1 MKKLISILLVLTMVV
16 LMVPV
21 ASIAVFAETETLN
34 NVGNSSQDITA
45 TYVAGETSTIYAIEI
60 SWGSLAFT
68 YTAAGQGTWDPDSL
82 AYTGTSEA
90 AWTCAQGANE
100 VTVTNRSNV
109 AVVATIT
116 DAVDSTNGLN
126 VSFSWDD
133 ESLELESAV
142 GKPANELPTA
152 TAALT
157 VTGAIAAT
165 DTVVTIGRVTVTI
178 TDAPAQQG

>member
-21 ASIAVFAETETLN
+21 ASIAAYAAGSTTLPDAA
-34 NVGNSSQDITA
+34 SEDITA
-45 TYVAGETSTIYAIEI
+45 TYVAGATATPIYAIEI

-68 YTAAGQGTWDPDSL
+68 YTAAGQGTWDPDNL
-82 AYTGTSEA
+82 TYTGTSEA
-90 AWTCAQGANE
+90 AWTCAEGANK
-100 VTVTNRSNV
+100 VTVTNKSNV

-165 DTVVTIGRVTVTI
+165 DTAVTIGTVTVTI

>member
-21 ASIAVFAETETLN
+21 ASIAAYAAGSTTPPAP
-34 NVGNSSQDITA
+34 SSQDITA
-45 TYVAGETSTIYAIEI
+45 TYVAGETSTPIYAIEI

-68 YTAAGQGTWDPDSL
+68 YTAAGQGTWNPDSL
-82 AYTGTSEA
+82 TYTGTSEA
-90 AWTCAQGANE
+90 AWTCAEGANK
-100 VTVTNRSNV
+100 VTVTNKSNV

-126 VSFSWDD
+126 VSFSWDKETLALDSAASAD
-133 ESLELESAV
+133 ENKVTSGV
-142 GKPANELPTA
+142 A
-152 TAALT
+152 TLT
-157 VTGAIAAT
+157 VSGSIEAT
-165 DTVVTIGRVTVTI
+165 EQAVTIGTVTVTI